1 MELEVVRDTPTEH
14 STIGRFI
21 IDSKYHCNTLEDCI
35 RIGPKVSGATAIPY
49 GRYKV
54 IIDYSSRFKK
64 LMPHILDVPEFEG
77 VRIHKGNTDLQTEG
91 CVLLGMSRGV
101 DKIWDC
107 ESAFHP
113 FFDQLLTAL
122 AKGEEAWITI
132 KSLEVRQ

>member
-1 MELEVVRDTPTEH
+1 MELEVIRDTKTGH
-14 STIGRFI
+14 STIGKFI
-21 IDSKYHCNTLEDCI
+21 TDSKYHCNTLEDCV
-35 RIGPKVSGATAIPY
+35 RTGSKVPGATAIPE

-54 IIDYSSRFKK
+54 IIDYSNRFKK
-64 LMPHILDVPEFEG
+64 LMPHIMDVPGFEG

-101 DKIWDC
+101 DRIWDC

-113 FFDQLLTAL
+113 FFDQLLAAL

-132 KSLEVRQ
+132 RSSEV